1 MFHWG
6 VSSLM
11 STSQQRQKLGFFRKM
26 LHLSED
32 TYYALLA
39 EYGVTTSKNLSDK
52 DAEKLICQLRK
63 NIKNPTWVD
72 NKKKYED
79 LRNRSKYMA
88 SPKQL
93 RMVEAM
99 WFDVSYKRTDSERK
113 SALEHFAYK
122 ITGKAKLRFLTAVDI
137 RKLVEAIKKMKEIK
151 DEQNN

>member
-1 MFHWG
+1 
-6 VSSLM
+6 M
-11 STSQQRQKLGFFRKM
+11 STSQQRQKLGFLRKM
-26 LHLSED
+26 LRLDED

-39 EYGVTTSKNLSDK
+39 EYGVTTSK
-52 DAEKLICQLRK
+52 DAEKLINQLRK
-63 NIKNPTWVD
+63 NIKNSTWID

-79 LRNRSKYMA
+79 LRNRAKYMA

-99 WFDVSYKRTDSERK
+99 WFDVSFKRTDSERK

-151 DEQNN
+151 NEQNN